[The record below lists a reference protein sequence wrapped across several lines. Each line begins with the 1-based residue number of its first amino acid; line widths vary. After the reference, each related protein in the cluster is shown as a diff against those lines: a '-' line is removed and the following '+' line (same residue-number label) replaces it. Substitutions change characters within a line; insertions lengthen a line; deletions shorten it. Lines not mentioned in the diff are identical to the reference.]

1 MAKFDS
7 LYMICEK
14 FFDEFNLFMGLVKEL
29 SLFKPTVEEINA
41 NSLKQYLEWLNFLWT
56 EYAFLYNG
64 TATSA
69 YRKVKSEG
77 LFYDDRIPIKNE
89 MAKLKNA
96 EKDAKKK
103 SIFKSMLEG
112 IKVRFDS
119 IAEDIDTCQ
128 RELKESADFIY
139 SRVIEKERK
148 STKSSKFKFSRK
160 LHSSNIPYTL
170 EIYINS
176 EKIEFDIE
184 CPGVTC
190 NSVSL
195 QMVQHEWY
203 PRRHYV
209 KEPSKKKTKGNSR
222 QAIASVAAKA
232 PTSVAAKA
240 PTSVAASEEAPA
252 PAAKT
257 PVSTKKRKL
266 IVLSQESES
275 KSESPKS
282 PNLPLIEE
290 AVVITTSATAG
301 ISNAQAPAP
310 RRKKVVVLSP
320 QDKYSH
326 SKLSSAVIDEAIVP
340 TSSPDKGLHAHELSR
355 YQFHN
360 ERVHSLLAITDLS
373 DHKESFINVVR
384 DMFAQE
390 EKHCRRSHNY
400 IRQLIHQMVVNNWSF
415 LGFLLHFEKA
425 AFQIK
430 DEIKVEVSS
439 LVPYDSRKSARD
451 SLQKKTRRKVNSICV
466 QVMELFKNYAASGDD
481 THLQSVAIASLWSAM
496 TITDEEMTGMK
507 TLLSQCIANVTAE
520 ESLFLDLSGEG
531 CISLREETF
540 LAIAESGG
548 ELERLFR
555 SNQRE
560 ASIKHL
566 EDLIGVRVEKEFS
579 FKSEVAIARSLRIL
593 EDFYESPFR
602 RIGTL
607 VTVPHQSLSSGTMEC
622 YDGVAAVPV
631 PPLVAIESAPA
642 TYVENPINVLMD
654 DMAVLAL
661 EPVPFDKET
670 RLRKTK
676 GVVVV
681 VGKRS
686 GGGGGGGGKRR
697 QSKKKKVE
705 DKESVLSGKEEESD
719 QELPQQEES
728 DKEEESDS
736 DEEKLDCSN
745 ENSMD
750 VSETQEDKPVA
761 VSDSN
766 FFDKDDENSVNSEI
780 AVRPFFPDHD
790 PDSDDVYYKEDVVV
804 EAESSVI
811 AAPSFNDWKEML
823 DWIYDTLKE
832 DFSLDEIIEAL
843 DSLEV
848 FDAVTDLTEDDD
860 KTSSALSSNNDKV
873 SSSTPIVS
881 VDETLPSAIITPL
894 VGNKPIVGITSQTS
908 STLSSNTDKLSSP
921 TPIVSVEY
929 WRPIDASLNPMEKE
943 RRLRKLLTTIGNMDV
958 LLLQILYFVHP
969 HLHYLVKEI
978 LSTRYKPKPVECKCN
993 EKICECPPPE
1003 VLILPRPKAIPIDLF
1018 VRASLYRD
1026 PKVLMCKCK
1035 LVKCECG
1042 KLPMPQEM
1050 PIDLYVQANQDLVF
1064 LECLKNV
1071 RWCIDHFLWYI
1082 NAYPTHAANFQ
1093 KWPKC
1098 EDAYVDAKNVDSPL
1112 LLMWA
1117 RKNRCSCI
1125 YNFKPVPRRS
1135 PEEKKEID
1143 EKGSELEQRN
1153 LSLDERVSVR
1163 AIRNLSLDE
1172 RFALTWLEDNQARNW
1187 LPRFR
1192 YAFDIPIKFN
1202 PQRRWRC
1209 LWTTWLD
1216 DREPDTSAADRQ
1228 ADLDEDDIVEY
1239 MDITNAVDFE
1249 TNVVPKEVIE
1259 SVARMLATSVRVS
1272 NTSLDSS
1279 ITIWTY
1285 ENELNSI
1292 VTDKQVIIS
1301 PTFIYRHQVTVAL
1314 TVLAHAIRM
1323 EILQNDDVAN
1333 CRNWLSFIHSI
1344 ECKNQRQYDAIQT
1357 HYSRLCKNNNNI
1369 IQLLMDRCPAV
1380 QLDLFSEE
1388 FIQKFEIRLTANDQ
1402 RADIN
1407 LKVQRA
1413 LLTAKADTRLYVCE
1427 IFESTSSSR
1436 AADLYLPLLIRK
1448 DNICLQ
1454 NVATIYEKGSDR
1466 SLLFRLITRSRIGL
1480 CDNKYVWCEYSWNSI
1495 SSGAFGIQKPVAVPE
1510 NGEIFPCKLGRDHK
1524 LIACVYIPTKT
1535 QHIPQDCHSAM
1546 KLSESEDLVRKNWA
1560 VKDCLSIDP
1569 SSDYPLTKRVLHKM
1583 AGDLMTKYSYY
1594 QSNQHF
1600 LVSDTLVDEL
1610 NSFEVNLSQSK
1621 SASVN
1626 YPPSSSSSS
1635 SSSTSIQFSNELI
1648 QLKEFL
1654 TQGDKHGCVHLL
1666 ISYKKSEERGCSSWV
1681 YAYFLLH
1688 TRELVIMTRRCDNV
1702 RDIMNIGA
1710 CLKRFISIAL
1720 PSVPSI
1726 PIAQVPSIRIAQVL
1740 WRSRTLCDRE
1750 LSGYY
1755 AFKQFWK
1762 HAEIIRSSITTKKS
1776 KAFSETYTSK
1786 IKDYDPDEYT
1796 KFPSWGLLEIT
1807 GKQVVQLIK
1816 DIRAEL
1822 FPSKPSKPKKANSD
1836 PDEKFYVQDFL
1847 LKQ

>member
-1 MAKFDS
+1 
-7 LYMICEK
+7 
-14 FFDEFNLFMGLVKEL
+14 
-29 SLFKPTVEEINA
+29 
-41 NSLKQYLEWLNFLWT
+41 
-56 EYAFLYNG
+56 
-64 TATSA
+64 
-69 YRKVKSEG
+69 
-77 LFYDDRIPIKNE
+77 
-89 MAKLKNA
+89 
-96 EKDAKKK
+96 
-103 SIFKSMLEG
+103 
-112 IKVRFDS
+112 
-119 IAEDIDTCQ
+119 
-128 RELKESADFIY
+128 
-139 SRVIEKERK
+139 
-148 STKSSKFKFSRK
+148 
-160 LHSSNIPYTL
+160 
-170 EIYINS
+170 
-176 EKIEFDIE
+176 
-184 CPGVTC
+184 
-190 NSVSL
+190 
-195 QMVQHEWY
+195 
-203 PRRHYV
+203 
-209 KEPSKKKTKGNSR
+209 
-222 QAIASVAAKA
+222 
-232 PTSVAAKA
+232 
-240 PTSVAASEEAPA
+240 
-252 PAAKT
+252 
-257 PVSTKKRKL
+257 
-266 IVLSQESES
+266 
-275 KSESPKS
+275 
-282 PNLPLIEE
+282 
-290 AVVITTSATAG
+290 
-301 ISNAQAPAP
+301 
-310 RRKKVVVLSP
+310 
-320 QDKYSH
+320 
-326 SKLSSAVIDEAIVP
+326 
-340 TSSPDKGLHAHELSR
+340 
-355 YQFHN
+355 
-360 ERVHSLLAITDLS
+360 
-373 DHKESFINVVR
+373 
-384 DMFAQE
+384 
-390 EKHCRRSHNY
+390 
-400 IRQLIHQMVVNNWSF
+400 
-415 LGFLLHFEKA
+415 
-425 AFQIK
+425 
-430 DEIKVEVSS
+430 
-439 LVPYDSRKSARD
+439 
-451 SLQKKTRRKVNSICV
+451 
-466 QVMELFKNYAASGDD
+466 
-481 THLQSVAIASLWSAM
+481 
-496 TITDEEMTGMK
+496 
-507 TLLSQCIANVTAE
+507 
-520 ESLFLDLSGEG
+520 
-531 CISLREETF
+531 
-540 LAIAESGG
+540 
-548 ELERLFR
+548 
-555 SNQRE
+555 
-560 ASIKHL
+560 
-566 EDLIGVRVEKEFS
+566 
-579 FKSEVAIARSLRIL
+579 
-593 EDFYESPFR
+593 
-602 RIGTL
+602 
-607 VTVPHQSLSSGTMEC
+607 
-622 YDGVAAVPV
+622 
-631 PPLVAIESAPA
+631 
-642 TYVENPINVLMD
+642 
-654 DMAVLAL
+654 
-661 EPVPFDKET
+661 
-670 RLRKTK
+670 
-676 GVVVV
+676 
-681 VGKRS
+681 
-686 GGGGGGGGKRR
+686 
-697 QSKKKKVE
+697 
-705 DKESVLSGKEEESD
+705 
-719 QELPQQEES
+719 
-728 DKEEESDS
+728 
-736 DEEKLDCSN
+736 
-745 ENSMD
+745 
-750 VSETQEDKPVA
+750 
-761 VSDSN
+761 
-766 FFDKDDENSVNSEI
+766 
-780 AVRPFFPDHD
+780 
-790 PDSDDVYYKEDVVV
+790 
-804 EAESSVI
+804 
-811 AAPSFNDWKEML
+811 
-823 DWIYDTLKE
+823 
-832 DFSLDEIIEAL
+832 
-843 DSLEV
+843 
-848 FDAVTDLTEDDD
+848 
-860 KTSSALSSNNDKV
+860 
-873 SSSTPIVS
+873 
-881 VDETLPSAIITPL
+881 
-894 VGNKPIVGITSQTS
+894 
-908 STLSSNTDKLSSP
+908 
-921 TPIVSVEY
+921 
-929 WRPIDASLNPMEKE
+929 
-943 RRLRKLLTTIGNMDV
+943 
-958 LLLQILYFVHP
+958 
-969 HLHYLVKEI
+969 
-978 LSTRYKPKPVECKCN
+978 
-993 EKICECPPPE
+993 
-1003 VLILPRPKAIPIDLF
+1003 
-1018 VRASLYRD
+1018 
-1026 PKVLMCKCK
+1026 
-1035 LVKCECG
+1035 
-1042 KLPMPQEM
+1042 MPQEM

-1135 PEEKKEID
+1135 PKEI
-1143 EKGSELEQRN
+1143 EEIHKKGTELEIRN

-1163 AIRNLSLDE
+1163 AIRKNLSLDE
-1172 RFALTWLEDNQARNW
+1172 RFALTWLEDKQARNW

-1192 YAFDIPIKFN
+1192 YVFDIPIKYN

-1292 VTDKQVIIS
+1292 VTDQQVIIS
-1301 PTFIYRHQVTVAL
+1301 STFIYRHQVTVAL

-1333 CRNWLSFIHSI
+1333 CRPWLSFIHAI
-1344 ECKNQRQYDAIQT
+1344 ECKNKIQYEAIQT
-1357 HYSRLCKNNNNI
+1357 YYSRLCKNNNNFI
-1369 IQLLMDRCPAV
+1369 SLLMDRCPAV
-1380 QLDLFSEE
+1380 QLNLFSDK
-1388 FIQKFEIRLTANDQ
+1388 FFQKFEIRLTSNDQ
-1402 RADIN
+1402 RADID

-1495 SSGAFGIQKPVAVPE
+1495 SGGAWGIQKPVPVPT

-1600 LVSDTLVDEL
+1600 LVSDTLFDEL

-1626 YPPSSSSSS
+1626 YPPLSSSSS

-1720 PSVPSI
+1720 PSVPTI
-1726 PIAQVPSIRIAQVL
+1726 PIAQVPSIPIAQVL

-1786 IKDYDPDEYT
+1786 INDYNDLDEYT

-1807 GKQVVQLIK
+1807 GKQVRQLIK

-1822 FPSKPSKPKKANSD
+1822 FPSKPSKPKKVNSD
-1836 PDEKFYVQDFL
+1836 ADEKFYVQDFL